1 MRYRYLDIRRN
12 PIKDALLLRNKVTR
26 EVREY
31 LGDLEF
37 CEIETPVLI
46 KSTPEGARDFVVP
59 SRMNPGQ
66 FYALPQS
73 PQTFKQLLMV
83 GGIDRYF
90 QIVKCFRDEDLHA
103 DRLRDVLRLPGTALG
118 SLWSL
123 SHEFPPF
130 QRMEYSEAM
139 DRFGIDK
146 PDLRYDM
153 ELVELTEVSKGKNFK
168 MFDDAEYVVA
178 MCCKGAGSWS
188 TKKVKE
194 LDKKATGQEVGASA
208 LVWLKINPDGSYD
221 CSAKKFFG
229 DEDYA
234 KWVELANAKPGG
246 CGPGDLLLI
255 IAGPEG
261 WQGREAFRP
270 KLKTQES
277 MGKFRH
283 LMGTELGLRSEGF
296 RALWVVNF
304 PMLEPQGGNG
314 RFCAHQVGG
323 GSVRIHDRSLQEKV
337 FEVLGFSKEEALAQF
352 GFLMGAP
359 PHAGL
364 AFGLDRLCTI
374 IGGKSTIRDFI
385 AFPKNNMGRD
395 TMINTPSAITA
406 AQLKELS
413 IATTVDEDLKG
424 SESMMGDAKEA
435 LAGFDAVLKVLEEE
449 EEEEEQRRLA
459 AQAFFGRAQERVS
472 VHDKAAM
479 SIPIGRPRD
488 SLVKYDPPLELGPA
502 PTDSL
507 GRKGAK
513 PLKPNSLKAQLSRK
527 TQQPPA
533 ESKPNTD
540 DVLHAL
546 LPPREWIEEAKH
558 YQQYVSNQAATRL
571 DVIQLQEALDQ
582 RLMERQARET
592 GICPVRE
599 ELYSQCFDEL
609 IRQVTINCPERG
621 LLLLRVRDEI
631 RMSIAAYQTLYQSSV
646 TFGTRKQLQSEQGKA
661 ETEQMIAEHEEQ
673 KKQRE
678 ARVVELKNKC
688 EAIERREAERRAVDE
703 RKRKEEIDFLKHQQ
717 QHLES
722 FLKSHDS
729 K

>member
-1 MRYRYLDIRRN
+1 MDIRRN

-90 QIVKCFRDEDLHA
+90 QIVKCFRDEELRA
-103 DRLRDVLRLPGTALG
+103 DRQPEFTQIDCEMSFVCQDDVLHLFEGMIRKIFK
-118 SLWSL
+118 SLCG
-123 SHEFPPF
+123 HEFPPF

-255 IAGPEG
+255 IAGP
-261 WQGREAFRP
+261 

-304 PMLEPQGGNG
+304 PMLEWDEDEE
-314 RFCAHQVGG
+314 RFCAKHHPFTSPWTEDIDRMVSLDHKDQKLLEVRANAYDMVINGVEVGG

-352 GFLMGAP
+352 GFLMGAFEYGAP

-413 IATTVDEDLKG
+413 IATTVDEEGKPKAKG
-424 SESMMGDAKEA
+424 DG
-435 LAGFDAVLKVLEEE
+435 
-449 EEEEEQRRLA
+449 
-459 AQAFFGRAQERVS
+459 
-472 VHDKAAM
+472 
-479 SIPIGRPRD
+479 
-488 SLVKYDPPLELGPA
+488 YPA
-502 PTDSL
+502 
-507 GRKGAK
+507 
-513 PLKPNSLKAQLSRK
+513 
-527 TQQPPA
+527 
-533 ESKPNTD
+533 
-540 DVLHAL
+540 
-546 LPPREWIEEAKH
+546 
-558 YQQYVSNQAATRL
+558 
-571 DVIQLQEALDQ
+571 
-582 RLMERQARET
+582 
-592 GICPVRE
+592 
-599 ELYSQCFDEL
+599 
-609 IRQVTINCPERG
+609 
-621 LLLLRVRDEI
+621 
-631 RMSIAAYQTLYQSSV
+631 
-646 TFGTRKQLQSEQGKA
+646 
-661 ETEQMIAEHEEQ
+661 
-673 KKQRE
+673 
-678 ARVVELKNKC
+678 
-688 EAIERREAERRAVDE
+688 
-703 RKRKEEIDFLKHQQ
+703 
-717 QHLES
+717 
-722 FLKSHDS
+722 
-729 K
+729 